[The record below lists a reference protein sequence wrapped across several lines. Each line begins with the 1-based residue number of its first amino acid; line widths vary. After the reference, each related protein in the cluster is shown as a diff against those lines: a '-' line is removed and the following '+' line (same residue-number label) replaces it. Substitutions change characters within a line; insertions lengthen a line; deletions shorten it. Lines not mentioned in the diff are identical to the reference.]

1 MNSDEI
7 ETKVKEAIS
16 KGAKA
21 SKEAFEK
28 AGTKIQN
35 FTDKSVLKME
45 IRQLESKRDCKYEE
59 LGMKVSELLL
69 KGAVINFDGKDDIQI
84 VNSLQSEIQDFSDKI
99 SEKEK
104 LLQ

>member
-1 MNSDEI
+1 MNTDEI

-59 LGMKVSELLL
+59 LGMKVSELLF
-69 KGAVINFDGKDDIQI
+69 KGAVINFDGEDDIQI